1 MLTPGNFVKFNYICT
16 EYNILP
22 TGDFLA
28 NMKLLLNLYKKEK
41 NSLYINFIF
50 FLVDYYLN
58 KLKRENVL
66 RNDKIYEI
74 RNYIFTNLNNFILY
88 NINQNIFINTVKSK
102 LQNE

>member
-1 MLTPGNFVKFNYICT
+1 
-16 EYNILP
+16 
-22 TGDFLA
+22 
-28 NMKLLLNLYKKEK
+28 MKLLLNLYKKEK

-66 RNDKIYEI
+66 RNDKIYEK
-74 RNYIFTNLNNFILY
+74 NSIFTNLNNFILY